1 MRALALL
8 AALALVAC
16 SSGKSQHD
24 ADCPPSVE
32 LAKANTALQF
42 IRGELTQAAYDSKM
56 AAFKALCEVG

>member
-1 MRALALL
+1 MKALALI
-8 AALALVAC
+8 AGLALVAC

-32 LAKANTALQF
+32 RAKANTALQF
-42 IRGELTQAAYDSKM
+42 TRGELAQAEYDSKM